1 MSEDSHS
8 SGRPA
13 PEKRMSDLLNNKM
26 AKPSRGRAAKPLR
39 MISDL
44 KGTLSGRLRAGSSSE
59 NEADYSMG
67 IPGLD
72 PYGYEKYN
80 VDGEQEIYISKIPE
94 SAFFDET
101 EPRMVRATDG
111 NSVGSI
117 PRVGRTEDRSS
128 VSSKVSDLKDLF
140 PGVLRGSGTLTVLKS
155 KKGVVQDN
163 EIVDYVPV
171 RRSNSKIN
179 ATQTDRLLKSLKNS
193 KDVMKESAKAG
204 ILGKIAHASRSKPV
218 NAPKR
223 MEIIDDDYGYE
234 DMQPVETE
242 ANVATA
248 SVAVEVP
255 RFVEINLAEEEVPEV
270 AVPEETIEETV
281 VPVETEE
288 PEEEYIVT
296 ADAEVQEETVVE
308 IDETEPAEPEE
319 PESEE
324 DDIPIFGSGSTVAL
338 EEETEGSEGGVVIAE
353 LPADEI
359 VAEAEDVCVEEV
371 SSVEEYEDD
380 VPAVPVEVVAVLP
393 TMSEEPEVA
402 EEVPVEAAA
411 EEYEEAVETIEAVE
425 EAVPASE
432 PVNFDISPEM
442 SESIATY
449 LGAVAVIEASEPD
462 ESVFVAPAAEPDNFD
477 ISPEMSDSISIYL
490 SDVAAIEASEPD
502 ESVFVAPA
510 AEPDNFDISPEMSDP
525 ISIYL
530 SDVAAIEASE
540 PDESVFVAPVAEP
553 DNFDISP
560 ELTGSIAAYFGSME
574 AIAASGS
581 AEDDKVE
588 MELDSVEAVPSYE
601 SPSTV
606 VAEPVHTASS
616 DDLVV
621 DIAGPVDV
629 DEEPASEVVAGL
641 SKIEVPD
648 MEPAEPQ
655 VNADSIEGLYLEGRE
670 KTEGAVTDVSMLST
684 PETAAAAP
692 TSSESCESPN
702 ATRIELDR
710 SGASILPPI
719 TMKPVHKPAVRFK
732 YVNGVMQ
739 KVVEEPK
746 NESEEGPRGPFEV
759 PAGVTVSEPAAVA
772 EPEEEWTEEEMTPS
786 WASAGSD
793 EWEVDTSCGEIT
805 DDVMESLAF
814 DLNPPVCISTLEESM
829 AIFYPEMAEEFD
841 WSVEAFPDDSLEAVC
856 FCEPA
861 VFLVPETPTM
871 IGAAEQPVLIG
882 SSGSV
887 EMIASSE
894 APVLIAPAQ
903 QAAVIGAPV
912 QREEPS
918 RNGVCFSFGN
928 NASGKGSVFF
938 SF

>member
-1 MSEDSHS
+1 
-8 SGRPA
+8 
-13 PEKRMSDLLNNKM
+13 
-26 AKPSRGRAAKPLR
+26 
-39 MISDL
+39 
-44 KGTLSGRLRAGSSSE
+44 
-59 NEADYSMG
+59 
-67 IPGLD
+67 
-72 PYGYEKYN
+72 
-80 VDGEQEIYISKIPE
+80 
-94 SAFFDET
+94 
-101 EPRMVRATDG
+101 
-111 NSVGSI
+111 
-117 PRVGRTEDRSS
+117 
-128 VSSKVSDLKDLF
+128 
-140 PGVLRGSGTLTVLKS
+140 
-155 KKGVVQDN
+155 
-163 EIVDYVPV
+163 
-171 RRSNSKIN
+171 
-179 ATQTDRLLKSLKNS
+179 
-193 KDVMKESAKAG
+193 
-204 ILGKIAHASRSKPV
+204 
-218 NAPKR
+218 
-223 MEIIDDDYGYE
+223 
-234 DMQPVETE
+234 
-242 ANVATA
+242 
-248 SVAVEVP
+248 
-255 RFVEINLAEEEVPEV
+255 
-270 AVPEETIEETV
+270 
-281 VPVETEE
+281 
-288 PEEEYIVT
+288 
-296 ADAEVQEETVVE
+296 
-308 IDETEPAEPEE
+308 
-319 PESEE
+319 
-324 DDIPIFGSGSTVAL
+324 
-338 EEETEGSEGGVVIAE
+338 
-353 LPADEI
+353 
-359 VAEAEDVCVEEV
+359 
-371 SSVEEYEDD
+371 
-380 VPAVPVEVVAVLP
+380 
-393 TMSEEPEVA
+393 
-402 EEVPVEAAA
+402 
-411 EEYEEAVETIEAVE
+411 
-425 EAVPASE
+425 
-432 PVNFDISPEM
+432 
-442 SESIATY
+442 
-449 LGAVAVIEASEPD
+449 
-462 ESVFVAPAAEPDNFD
+462 
-477 ISPEMSDSISIYL
+477 
-490 SDVAAIEASEPD
+490 
-502 ESVFVAPA
+502 
-510 AEPDNFDISPEMSDP
+510 
-525 ISIYL
+525 
-530 SDVAAIEASE
+530 
-540 PDESVFVAPVAEP
+540 
-553 DNFDISP
+553 
-560 ELTGSIAAYFGSME
+560 ME

-629 DEEPASEVVAGL
+629 DGEPASEVVAGL

-670 KTEGAVTDVSMLST
+670 NTEGAVTDVSMLST